1 MEEAKVQGILDPET
15 EFLASKR
22 QTGNEWELFKE
33 NVRPLKRGR
42 KVDALN
48 EGLKSQSDNH
58 LRKSLNEK
66 RRQLIK
72 AIDDYEGDDPL
83 QPWLEQLRKKWGGET
98 ENLVDI
104 ELLLFDPGSDGSTV
118 LAVHKLS
125 WCIKWVQE
133 AFPPGGDCS
142 GLVVIYEQCVRT
154 FWHSDQ
160 YKDDLR
166 YLKVW
171 LEYAEHC
178 MDAEVIYDFL
188 DANEIGKS
196 HAIYYISYALHVE
209 SKHKVKA
216 ANEILNRGISRNAQP
231 IKKLED
237 VYRKFLARSMRAP
250 LVQDEEKVESH
261 LPERSF
267 GTILAKGENARRMA
281 ESSNMAKRK
290 QNADRAPFAIYK
302 DANADISLAHQPDIL
317 KKGLNTWQNLGSRA
331 ERNKENNALPSRWTS
346 LKIPQRPGQLIG
358 TTTTAPII
366 EVFVDE
372 ECAETGKVREKSSNV
387 QLRQVDGKELKKETE
402 LLREN
407 PLRNFPASRP
417 PR

>member
-1 MEEAKVQGILDPET
+1 MEEA
-15 EFLASKR
+15 KR

-83 QPWLEQLRKKWGGET
+83 QPWLE
-98 ENLVDI
+98 
-104 ELLLFDPGSDGSTV
+104 
-118 LAVHKLS
+118 
-125 WCIKWVQE
+125 CIKWVQE

-178 MDAEVIYDFL
+178 MDAEVICDFL